1 MKVPNA
7 IGSKAAWALVAVTLL
22 TGCSGATPEAILA
35 SGKEYLAKNDRPAA
49 VIQLKNA
56 LQKSPDLVE
65 ARYLLGKTQLE
76 MGEVQAAEKE
86 LRRASE
92 LKHPPDEVIPP
103 LARAMLFSGEYKKV
117 ITEFGKTDLTTA
129 EANADLQTTLGQAHL
144 AQGNREAAG
153 AAFAAALAAKSGYPE
168 ALLGQARLKAR
179 TREQLPEALA
189 IVETA
194 LASAPKLTEAWQFK
208 GDILA
213 AQGQSDPALAAYL
226 NAVQVKPDFVPAHA
240 QIVVLYSQQGK
251 ADEAAKQLETMKKV
265 APRHPNTLYLQALL
279 AYQKKDFAA
288 AREAIQQ
295 ELRLAP
301 DYVPGLLLAG
311 VIEIELK
318 SYAQAEANL
327 LKVLQRVPDQSLARR
342 ALIVNYLR
350 SAQPEKALEA
360 VRPVLETAE
369 NDSNMMALAG
379 EVYMQNG
386 DIAEAA
392 RYFEKAATLDPKD
405 PNKRTARALSQL
417 AGGEIDRPL
426 RELEQVAATDTGIR
440 ADLALVAAH
449 LRRRDFDKALAA
461 IDALEKKQP
470 ESAVPHNL
478 RGAALVGK
486 GDEAAARRSFERALT
501 LNASFFPALA
511 NLAKL
516 DLKDKKPDDAKKRF
530 EAVLVKDPKNVQA
543 LLAIAELRAQSG
555 GSAEEVAALIGKAI
569 TANPV
574 EPSPRLV
581 LIALHLRNKDPKKAV
596 VAAQEALVALPDRP
610 EILNALG
617 TAQQAAGDLDQALA
631 TTNGLVKLQPNSV
644 QALMR
649 LAQIQ
654 VAAKDN
660 DAARRSLGKAL
671 ALKPDLVGAQRALI
685 SIELSAGRVA
695 EALALARD
703 MQKRKPTH
711 PNGFV
716 FEGDIHSFKNQWKEA
731 ANAYR
736 AALRQGATGEVA
748 AKLHLALRTVA
759 EPQAD
764 KFATTWSKEHP
775 KDGVFR
781 VYLAQMS
788 LAKKDY
794 PAAIRHY
801 QGLLELQPNNAAWL
815 NNLAWAA
822 GQVKDPKALDYAETA
837 NKLAPDQPPI
847 MDTLGVLLVEQGAT
861 ERGVEL
867 LRKASTQAPET
878 PGIRLNLAKGLIKAG
893 QKDAAKRELDELA
906 KLGDKFP
913 AQAEVSQMLKAL

>member
-386 DIAEAA
+386 DIAEAT
-392 RYFEKAATLDPKD
+392 RYFDKAALLDPKD
-405 PNKRTARALSQL
+405 PSKRTARALSQL
-417 AGGEIDRPL
+417 AGGETDRPL

-440 ADLALVAAH
+440 ADLALVAAN
-449 LRRRDFDKALAA
+449 LRRRDFDRALVA

-470 ESAVPHNL
+470 ESALPHNL

-511 NLAKL
+511 NL
-516 DLKDKKPDDAKKRF
+516 
-530 EAVLVKDPKNVQA
+530 
-543 LLAIAELRAQSG
+543 
-555 GSAEEVAALIGKAI
+555 
-569 TANPV
+569 
-574 EPSPRLV
+574 
-581 LIALHLRNKDPKKAV
+581 
-596 VAAQEALVALPDRP
+596 
-610 EILNALG
+610 
-617 TAQQAAGDLDQALA
+617 
-631 TTNGLVKLQPNSV
+631 
-644 QALMR
+644 
-649 LAQIQ
+649 
-654 VAAKDN
+654 
-660 DAARRSLGKAL
+660 
-671 ALKPDLVGAQRALI
+671 
-685 SIELSAGRVA
+685 
-695 EALALARD
+695 
-703 MQKRKPTH
+703 
-711 PNGFV
+711 
-716 FEGDIHSFKNQWKEA
+716 
-731 ANAYR
+731 
-736 AALRQGATGEVA
+736 
-748 AKLHLALRTVA
+748 
-759 EPQAD
+759 
-764 KFATTWSKEHP
+764 
-775 KDGVFR
+775 
-781 VYLAQMS
+781 
-788 LAKKDY
+788 
-794 PAAIRHY
+794 
-801 QGLLELQPNNAAWL
+801 
-815 NNLAWAA
+815 
-822 GQVKDPKALDYAETA
+822 
-837 NKLAPDQPPI
+837 
-847 MDTLGVLLVEQGAT
+847 
-861 ERGVEL
+861 
-867 LRKASTQAPET
+867 
-878 PGIRLNLAKGLIKAG
+878 
-893 QKDAAKRELDELA
+893 
-906 KLGDKFP
+906 
-913 AQAEVSQMLKAL
+913 